1 MAAAAPERPVPSS
14 SEDAE
19 VERTQ
24 LYAAIQAAQ
33 GKTLEDAALYGSGS
47 ALRGLPSLQA
57 SMRLRSGLSPDG
69 GWGNSTLTRTH
80 SAVRGPVTDGKG
92 LGSLAPYVLPGMLR
106 RNSMA
111 LSSQMSAL
119 QMFPSQRFPEDL
131 LGSDGEARPFTS
143 PMVQQQQQLDPGART
158 HLCGTPCF
166 AASVLFYLPYS
177 LTG

>member
-1 MAAAAPERPVPSS
+1 MAAAAPERPAPSS

-19 VERTQ
+19 VKWTQ

-33 GKTLEDAALYGSGS
+33 GKTLEDAAMYGSG
-47 ALRGLPSLQA
+47 AAMRDLPSLQA
-57 SMRLRSGLSPDG
+57 SMRLRSGLSPDV
-69 GWGNSTLTRTH
+69 GWGNSTLTRTR
-80 SAVRGPVTDGKG
+80 SAVRGPVTDRRG

-143 PMVQQQQQLDPGART
+143 PMIQQQQQLDPGAET
-158 HLCGTPCF
+158 HLCDTPCF
-166 AASVLFYLPYS
+166 AATVLFYFLYS
-177 LTG
+177 WNG